1 MHDRALERVR
11 LQNDLRAVLERN
23 ELTVYC
29 QPKVSLRTG
38 KVVGLEA
45 LLRWRHPEYGL
56 LSPGDFMP
64 LA

>member
-1 MHDRALERVR
+1 VR

-23 ELTVYC
+23 KLTVYC
-29 QPKVSLRTG
+29 QPKVSLRAG